1 MTRRPLRSA
10 LILVVFVSV
19 RPAPAAAQSALP
31 SPAPASPTTIDLA
44 TALRLAGASSIDVQ
58 IAQQRLEAARAAST
72 NAVAQFLPWLSA
84 GASYRRH
91 GDLIQ
96 DVVGNIVVADK
107 HSYALGGTGN
117 LQVDVGDAL
126 FRTLAARQTVRAA
139 DHDVRS
145 QQQEAVYRAASAYFD
160 LLEAQAAVAA
170 TTDALA
176 ISRTYEAQLHRAV
189 EVGIAFKGDELRVKV
204 QSQRNDLA
212 LQQSLEQQRIQ
223 GARLAET
230 LRLDPV
236 VELVGQ
242 TAELAPLPME
252 LPSAPAQ
259 ERIRQALAARP
270 ELGSAQ
276 AAVGAAEATVK
287 AATVGPLIPTVAA
300 QAFLGQLGGGRND
313 FPSTSGASRDYFAA
327 FAWRIGPGG
336 LGDFGRVRAARAR
349 LSEAQW
355 NVERT
360 KDSISRQ
367 VVEALARVQSQE
379 QQVRIAKEA
388 LDAADQALA
397 LAEGRRQ
404 FEVGIVLE
412 NILAQQD
419 QARARQDYAR
429 ALGEFNKAQ
438 YGLSRALGL
447 LPATRPSSI
456 VPLNVTPSP

>member
-1 MTRRPLRSA
+1 MTRRPVRFA
-10 LILVVFVSV
+10 LLLAALLAV
-19 RPAPAAAQSALP
+19 RTAPAGAQSPPA
-31 SPAPASPTTIDLA
+31 SPAPASPMTIDLA

-58 IAQQRLEAARAAST
+58 IAQQRLEGARAAST

-96 DVVGNIVVADK
+96 DVVGTIVVADK
-107 HSYALGGTGN
+107 HSYTLGGTGN

-126 FRTLAARQTVRAA
+126 FRTLAARQTIRAA
-139 DHDVRS
+139 DYDVRG

-170 TTDALA
+170 TTEALA

-204 QSQRNDLA
+204 QSQRNELA
-212 LQQSLEQQRIQ
+212 LQQAVEQQRTQ
-223 GARLAET
+223 AARLAET
-230 LRLDPV
+230 LRLDPA
-236 VELVGQ
+236 VELLGQ

-252 LPSAPAQ
+252 LPSAPAR
-259 ERIRQALAARP
+259 ELIRQALAARP

-287 AATVGPLIPTVAA
+287 AARFGPLIPSLAA
-300 QAFLGQLGGGRND
+300 QVFLGGLGGGRND
-313 FPSTSGASRDYFAA
+313 APSTFGGSRDYFAA

-336 LGDFGRVRAARAR
+336 LGDFGRVRAAKAR
-349 LSEAQW
+349 LSEARW
-355 NVERT
+355 TVEKA
-360 KDSISRQ
+360 KDGIARQ

-379 QQVRIAKEA
+379 QQVRTAKEA

-397 LAEGRRQ
+397 LTEGRRQ

-429 ALGEFNKAQ
+429 TLGEFNKSQ

-447 LPATRPSSI
+447 LQTA
-456 VPLNVTPSP
+456 TPSPTAPPAQP